1 MSFLSALSKIGA
13 GIGSFVGAP
22 VIGIM
27 NIATGKKSLGEGLAE
42 AFIPGVAT
50 YNTLKDKS
58 SVIET
63 ASADFSSSVGE
74 DFRSYVWEGV
84 GDLDLNGD
92 GVTVAD
98 NLDKGASFVEDLYD
112 VDIPYVGHESS
123 DIESQDSKF
132 FNFLG
137 LVIPAS
143 VLGLIFLL

>member
-50 YNTLKDKS
+50 YNTLKEKS
-58 SVIET
+58 SVIDS
-63 ASADFSSSVGE
+63 ASDDFSSSVAE
-74 DFRSYVWEGV
+74 DFKTYAVEGV
-84 GDLDLNGD
+84 GDLDLDND

-98 NLDKGASFVEDLYD
+98 HIDNVASVVEKAYD
-112 VDIPYVGHESS
+112 VDIPWVGNEK
-123 DIESQDSKF
+123 IENQDSNNG
-132 FNFLG
+132 FNILG

-143 VLGLIFLL
+143 VIGLLFLL